1 MPKLLTIILQKL
13 NEYNVELKRGTPKPC
28 KCKILIPSPF
38 SDLLSGA
45 SKVIDYEQEDK
56 ERAEWALGDYDNG
69 EDGCPHCKRMRLCKC
84 DNGMHRCEK
93 CNWCPELNGYAPYS
107 D

>member
-1 MPKLLTIILQKL
+1 MNVTPRFAAAVGGRKLDGSISVRNI
-13 NEYNVELKRGTPKPC
+13 E
-28 KCKILIPSPF
+28 
-38 SDLLSGA
+38 LLSGA
-45 SKVIDYEQEDK
+45 SEVIDREQEDK

-69 EDGCPHCKRMRLCKC
+69 DDGCPHCKRMRLCKC
-84 DNGMHRCEK
+84 ENGMHRCEK